1 MTFSPVGV
9 VSFMGVGF
17 VVCSDLLLAVA
28 FDVEGLL
35 FLEVTVFLLAVEV
48 DGEAEGG

>member
-1 MTFSPVGV
+1 MTFLLVGV
-9 VSFMGVGF
+9 VSLMGVTFGVF
-17 VVCSDLLLAVA
+17 SDLLVAVA

-35 FLEVTVFLLAVEV
+35 FLEMTVFLLAVEV